1 MVLIAGVLTVQSRS
15 ASLVDERLSGIQ
27 QQAQIV
33 ASTLAEYTTSEE
45 THSVDYDQAIPVMRQ
60 LLEPTRLRGRLYETT
75 AIPEIRVQARTLAAD
90 IHDWLAAGAGQST
103 GQADPA
109 PPTAWAQPRVAARL
123 EILPTGQVKVM
134 APDITNAIGPREHI
148 DELRARLA
156 ADLANGWSGVT
167 PRTFE
172 FDGKTF
178 RKPGGI
184 APQMEWDKAT
194 NQMTL
199 ELYIGARPAM
209 PVPLRPVEDFHDNP
223 FGAG

>member
-1 MVLIAGVLTVQSRS
+1 MKKALLL
-15 ASLVDERLSGIQ
+15 LV
-27 QQAQIV
+27 
-33 ASTLAEYTTSEE
+33 
-45 THSVDYDQAIPVMRQ
+45 
-60 LLEPTRLRGRLYETT
+60 
-75 AIPEIRVQARTLAAD
+75 LAAALTP
-90 IHDWLAAGAGQST
+90 ILAGCGKSQ
-103 GQADPA
+103 
-109 PPTAWAQPRVAARL
+109 PPVGKWEGGYESGGDLVVARL
-123 EILPTGQVKVM
+123 EILPSGQVKVM
-134 APDITNAIGPREHI
+134 APDITSAIGPRERI

-184 APQMEWDKAT
+184 APQMIWDKST

-209 PVPLRPVEDFHDNP
+209 PVPLRPVDDFHDNP
-223 FGAG
+223 FAQG